1 MNAIF
6 GPAGDVDAQAAYLF
20 LCPHTN
26 CYGVTLDPTGKN
38 LPSQGCE
45 QGWQLQGEFPLG
57 VQEAL
62 PAPMNPEP
70 VIRGI
75 AANGYFVWRE
85 GPVRNPFGTS
95 Q

>member
-6 GPAGDVDAQAAYLF
+6 GPAGDSDAQAAYLF

-26 CYGVTLDPTGKN
+26 CYGVTLDPTGQN

-45 QGWQLQGEFPLG
+45 VGWELQAEFPLG
-57 VQEAL
+57 VQEVL
-62 PAPMNPEP
+62 PTPMNPEP

-75 AANGYFVWRE
+75 AANGYFVWRQ
-85 GPVRNPFGTS
+85 GLVRNPFGTS